1 MAIKVCHMTSSHNPK
16 DQRIFHK
23 QCVSLAKAGY
33 DVYLVERGDSEEL
46 NGVHIVGTGEENQNR
61 FFRLLKRPQNI
72 YKLALA
78 LDADIY
84 QIHDME
90 LLPFALK
97 LKRKGKKVIFDS
109 HEDFV
114 TGFSDS
120 DALPLPKC
128 VMNLLGRIYGWYE
141 NYVCRRLD
149 AVISVTPHICDRFV
163 KVNPN
168 TVMVTNYPMLDT
180 GAWKEE
186 MPYHP
191 DSNYVAFAGQ
201 ITEAYSVPFIAR
213 ALQNVEGI
221 EFHLCG
227 RYRSESEVEQVKA
240 QDEKGIVKYLGV
252 LPYGEVPTFFN
263 HARAAIVI
271 PVYSSYTGGK
281 MGTIGSNKLFEAML
295 CGVPVICTDF
305 VLWRELVD
313 RYHCGICVD
322 PSDEMQLVNAVRY
335 ILDHPE
341 EADEMGQNGRK
352 AILEQYNWN
361 TQEQVLLDLYKR
373 LSEGGL

>member
-1 MAIKVCHMTSSHNPK
+1 MSLKVCHMTSSHNPK

-33 DVYLVERGDSEEL
+33 DVYLVERGESEEL
-46 NGVHIVGTGEENQNR
+46 NGVHIVGTGEENKGR
-61 FFRLLKRPQNI
+61 FYRLLKRPKHV
-72 YKLALA
+72 YKLAKA

-120 DALPLPKC
+120 DALPLPKF
-128 VMNLLGRIYGWYE
+128 VMKLLGRIYSWYE

-149 AVISVTPHICDRFV
+149 AVISVTPHICDRFY

-168 TVMVTNYPMLDT
+168 TVMITNYPMLDT
-180 GAWKEE
+180 GAWKET

-191 DSNYVAFAGQ
+191 ESNYVAFAGQ
-201 ITEAYSVPFIAR
+201 ITEAYSVPFVAK
-213 ALQNVEGI
+213 ALQNLDGV

-227 RYRSESEVEQVKA
+227 RYRSEAEVELVKA
-240 QDEKGIVKYLGV
+240 QDKKGIVKYLGV
-252 LPYGEVPTFFN
+252 LPYNEVPGFFN
-263 HARAAIVI
+263 SARASVVI
-271 PVYSSYTGGK
+271 PACSSYTAGK
-281 MGTIGSNKLFEAML
+281 LGTIGSNKLFEAML
-295 CGVPVICTDF
+295 CGIPVICTDF
-305 VLWRELVD
+305 TLWQEIIDKYR
-313 RYHCGICVD
+313 CGICVD
-322 PSDEMQLVNAVRY
+322 PENEEQLCEAVRY
-335 ILDHPE
+335 IFEHPA
-341 EADEMGQNGRK
+341 EAEQMGKHGRK
-352 AILEQYNWN
+352 AVLEQYKWN
-361 TQEQVLLDLYKR
+361 TQKEILINLYNN
-373 LSEGGL
+373 LQ

>member
-1 MAIKVCHMTSSHNPK
+1 MASKVCHMTSSHNPK
-16 DQRIFHK
+16 DQRIFYK

-33 DVYLVERGDSEEL
+33 DVYLVERGASEEL
-46 NGVHIVGTGEENQNR
+46 NGVHIVGTGEENQDR
-61 FFRLLKRPQNI
+61 FFRLLKRPRNV

-90 LLPFALK
+90 LLPFAMK

-120 DALPLPKC
+120 DALPLPKGI
-128 VMNLLGRIYGWYE
+128 MNLLGRIYGWYE
-141 NYVCRRLD
+141 RRVCRKID
-149 AVISVTPHICDRFV
+149 AVISVTPHICDRF
-163 KVNPN
+163 KEVNTN
-168 TVMVTNYPMLDT
+168 TVMITNYPMLDT

-191 DSNYVAFAGQ
+191 QSNYIAFAGQ
-201 ITEAYSVPFIAR
+201 ITEAYSVPFIAK

-227 RYRSESEVEQVKA
+227 RYRSEAEVELVKA

-252 LPYGEVPTFFN
+252 LPYNEVPGFFN
-263 HARAAIVI
+263 RARASVVI
-271 PVYSSYTGGK
+271 PVCSSYTAGK
-281 MGTIGSNKLFEAML
+281 LGTIGSNKLFEAML
-295 CGVPVICTDF
+295 CGVPVICTNF
-305 VLWRELVD
+305 ILWQEIID
-313 RYHCGICVD
+313 KYHCGICVD
-322 PSDEMQLVNAVRY
+322 PENEEQLCDAVNY
-335 ILDHPE
+335 ILTHPA
-341 EADEMGQNGRK
+341 EAEQMGKNGRR
-352 AILEQYNWN
+352 AVLEQYNWN
-361 TQEQVLLDLYKR
+361 TQEKELYALYQK
-373 LSEGGL
+373 LS